1 MEISRDIYRRE
12 SMVNVDKILQAED
25 LGNVPGG
32 E

>member
-1 MEISRDIYRRE
+1 MEVSRDKYRRE
-12 SMVNVDKILQAED
+12 SLVNVDKLLQTED